1 MCPLFSFLKGKTD
14 KKKCFTKV
22 KSQLTLNQFLY
33 FTPTETVQRHFILF
47 LYFVEWKKY
56 SVVYLTKIFFSS
68 FFHISRIKKNFSS
81 TKQEV
86 IQSFYYEYFLYL
98 LYYDKS
104 SFIIANYLI
113 QHYETF
119 EYCLLFYLAILE
131 GRNVTPSDIYGYCS
145 CRFNRTKIEVDDLS
159 SERK

>member
-1 MCPLFSFLKGKTD
+1 MLYEGQISIGFKSIFIFHSDRNSSKT
-14 KKKCFTKV
+14 FH
-22 KSQLTLNQFLY
+22 S
-33 FTPTETVQRHFILF
+33 ILVF
-47 LYFVEWKKY
+47 RRME
-56 SVVYLTKIFFSS
+56 KIFRCLSYKDFFSS

-86 IQSFYYEYFLYL
+86 IQSLYYEYFLYL

-113 QHYETF
+113 QYYETF
-119 EYCLLFYLAILE
+119 EYCLLFYLAILK

-159 SERK
+159 SERKWRN